1 MAIFT
6 REDIGD
12 QSLSGLI
19 DDQGFP
25 RQGAALHL
33 AQGFEA
39 PVTRL
44 KTIAINNFHAVPGQP
59 GGTRPIKVLD
69 QRRQLRSTLPYQRRR
84 GVRLHPVEFVIER
97 DERGAHLVFL
107 VPIRRSY

>member
-6 REDIGD
+6 RKDIGH
-12 QSLSGLI
+12 QPLSGLI

-44 KTIAINNFHAVPGQP
+44 NTMAINNFHAVPGNQ
-59 GGTRPIKVLD
+59 
-69 QRRQLRSTLPYQRRR
+69 
-84 GVRLHPVEFVIER
+84 
-97 DERGAHLVFL
+97 GARAPSSCSINGANTAAL
-107 VPIRRSY
+107 